1 MYFTSRQPEIKELLE
16 YMSDKE
22 TIKNARR
29 QRLLEGLEDASD
41 EVKQEKIQM
50 QEKEDHDREMAVLLW
65 HLFK

>member
-41 EVKQEKIQM
+41 EVIQEKIQM
-50 QEKEDHDREMAVLLW
+50 QEKEDHDREMAGLLR
-65 HLFK
+65 HLFE